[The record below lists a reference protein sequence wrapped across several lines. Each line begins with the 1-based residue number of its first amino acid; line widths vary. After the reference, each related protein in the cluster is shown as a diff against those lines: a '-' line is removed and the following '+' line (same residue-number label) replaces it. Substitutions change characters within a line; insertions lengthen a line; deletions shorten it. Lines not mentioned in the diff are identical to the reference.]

1 MFKIG
6 HDDEGSDQDGIH
18 DGKSHLNHGDV
29 IGAVPDG
36 QGVHTQLLFH
46 KADKVA
52 GGEQRVII
60 ILFPGHDVSAPF
72 LERSSPASKD
82 SRALLGEIEEEV
94 LDVGALVQH
103 VDQRLPVHHQRA
115 PAAGY
120 M

>member
-1 MFKIG
+1 M
-6 HDDEGSDQDGIH
+6 S
-18 DGKSHLNHGDV
+18 
-29 IGAVPDG
+29 
-36 QGVHTQLLFH
+36 
-46 KADKVA
+46 
-52 GGEQRVII
+52 RVII

-115 PAAGY
+115 PTAGY
-120 M
+120 MYRSTVTTIPNINLEGGMEE